1 MIKYKVT
8 ENPEVTEL
16 MDKEI
21 VKTGGEV
28 KFTLRNVETD
38 IQYLNKKKK
47 EITAEIGIRNAT
59 KRNIER
65 THPNIVIMTQE
76 DLTAAYLFREAT
88 GFLSEAEKSLA
99 RIETSLSEYAED
111 LAEIEQQTGLK
122 VEIHEKET
130 GENK

>member
-1 MIKYKVT
+1 MIEYKVV

-47 EITAEIGIRNAT
+47 EITAEIGIREAT
-59 KRNIER
+59 KKNIER
-65 THPNIVIMTQE
+65 THPNIVKMTQE

-88 GFLSEAEKSLA
+88 GFLSEAQKSLD
-99 RIETSLSEYAED
+99 RIEIGLKEYEED
-111 LAEIEQQTGLK
+111 LAEIEKQTGLK
-122 VEIHEKET
+122 VEMKTNEK